1 MEILDN
7 VALVG
12 RMLNMFTRLRL
23 ESVESTVEMKIF
35 FGESAELGENAIRM
49 YVLFVHTAEN

>member
-1 MEILDN
+1 
-7 VALVG
+7 
-12 RMLNMFTRLRL
+12 MFTRLRL